1 MKKIINNKLYDTETA
16 KELGSWENMA
26 DVRNFN
32 YFTETLYRKRTG
44 EFFLHGDGGPATK
57 YAVSIGQNQW
67 SGGQKII
74 PLTVEA
80 ARSWAEQHLDADEY
94 AQVFGMPD
102 EAAEK
107 VTLIAQ
113 VDSTLGQKVR
123 ELAAERGISVK
134 ALITEA
140 LERYIG

>member
-16 KELGSWENMA
+16 KELGSWDNMA

-80 ARSWAEQHLDADEY
+80 ARDWAEQHLDADEY
-94 AQVFGMPD
+94 AQIFGMPD
-102 EAAEK
+102 ESAEK